1 MICPHWNRCL
11 PPCTQ
16 SFQQHHCHWAYRMP
30 YLSLRVP
37 SHILWPRICN
47 TARKRSQRIPFSFFH
62 WGVTYTDNKVH
73 KSYVHILMKFYI
85 CIHPRNHHSDKIQD
99 VIIFPSHKVHHA
111 FSQTCSWTVCECKNI
126 VCTLLFDF
134 LNSTLCLWDSW
145 MQLHDS
151 VVHSF
156 FAIE

>member
-1 MICPHWNRCL
+1 MFATLHTKL
-11 PPCTQ
+11 PTAP
-16 SFQQHHCHWAYRMP
+16 
-30 YLSLRVP
+30 LSLGLQNAVF
-37 SHILWPRICN
+37 I
-47 TARKRSQRIPFSFFH
+47 TACPQPYPLTKEFVTLPEKGLRGYLFLFH

-85 CIHPRNHHSDKIQD
+85 CIHPCNHHSDKIQD

-134 LNSTLCLWDSW
+134 FNSTLCLWDSW